1 MPLVHV
7 IARIPR
13 AHTRVCQ
20 HTKTNKTQVKLCVC
34 GGWGG
39 GGASPSCVYV
49 LHSVVTFDEE
59 RSNVWIAV
67 LPW

>member
-20 HTKTNKTQVKLCVC
+20 HTKTNKTQVKLVV
-34 GGWGG
+34 WWW
-39 GGASPSCVYV
+39 GASTSCVYV